1 MTAVMIGV
9 DPHKGSHTAVA
20 IGAAEEPLGTL
31 RVRASAGQAQRLV
44 AWAAAW
50 PERTWAVEG
59 AGGLGHLLAQQLVAA
74 GERVLDVQPKLG
86 ARVRLL
92 ATGQSNKTDPN
103 DALSVAVAALRSRTR
118 RQVSADDYAAV
129 LRVWSRRHRDLG
141 RAKNQVACRL
151 HAVLCELVPGG
162 VPEEITAAQ
171 ATRILCS
178 AKPAGA
184 AGQARCELAAE
195 LLDDM
200 RQMDTR
206 IRESKKKLAVAVRAS
221 GTTVTEIFGVGPVI
235 AATVIGDAGDV
246 ARFASRDHFA
256 AYNGTA
262 PIEVSSGNH
271 KIHRLSL
278 RGNRRINHAL
288 HMAAI
293 TQIRHPHSDGRAYYE
308 RKVAEGKTHKEALRC
323 LKRRISD
330 AVYARLQAD
339 AQPAARAVMT
349 GPGGQPGN
357 GSDSSAAGSHPAR
370 QLFGQAT
377 PRPATPTLRPG
388 TPRRPPAPPR
398 PAAKKIRQT
407 P

>member
-1 MTAVMIGV
+1 
-9 DPHKGSHTAVA
+9 
-20 IGAAEEPLGTL
+20 
-31 RVRASAGQAQRLV
+31 
-44 AWAAAW
+44 
-50 PERTWAVEG
+50 
-59 AGGLGHLLAQQLVAA
+59 
-74 GERVLDVQPKLG
+74 
-86 ARVRLL
+86 
-92 ATGQSNKTDPN
+92 
-103 DALSVAVAALRSRTR
+103 
-118 RQVSADDYAAV
+118 
-129 LRVWSRRHRDLG
+129 
-141 RAKNQVACRL
+141 
-151 HAVLCELVPGG
+151 
-162 VPEEITAAQ
+162 
-171 ATRILCS
+171 
-178 AKPAGA
+178 
-184 AGQARCELAAE
+184 
-195 LLDDM
+195 M

-262 PIEVSSGNH
+262 PIEVSSGNR

-293 TQIRHPHSDGRAYYE
+293 TQIRHAHSDGRAYYDK
-308 RKVAEGKTHKEALRC
+308 KVAEGKTHKEALRC

-357 GSDSSAAGSHPAR
+357 GSDSSAAGSHPGR

-377 PRPATPTLRPG
+377 PGPATSLRPATRRHPALPSK
-388 TPRRPPAPPR
+388 PRSNKTQPSP
-398 PAAKKIRQT
+398 
-407 P
+407 